1 MSSVP
6 SATRSGVYAEIVGR
20 ARSTLGGV
28 NSIEFLAQEGNQT
41 LSSTFLFVAAEQTG
55 LDHVTTSHVEIES
68 VAKGVGDTAIVDYT
82 VTTRVA
88 AGDASADAETMQTNM
103 EDDAGFS
110 SALTAAFNAA
120 AIAPDFT
127 DVTTTIVVDI
137 DHGISTSPSVSP
149 TVSPSAMPTAD
160 VDEEDTTSSTDNT
173 GIIFG
178 AVAGGTAALLAAA
191 FVMMRVP
198 KNLDLKESVDT
209 NTEAPVMEMQHVK
222 KNEPKAEDLIA
233 DMTAGGVLSDTDV
246 EEREGPTAAELEE
259 IRVKKLK
266 KDKKRM
272 KALKK
277 KIKELKDKGD
287 DKTKDEAKKYKKL
300 KKEYSKLKER
310 LEDAAAP
317 PPDTPLEESTL

>member
-1 MSSVP
+1 
-6 SATRSGVYAEIVGR
+6 
-20 ARSTLGGV
+20 
-28 NSIEFLAQEGNQT
+28 
-41 LSSTFLFVAAEQTG
+41 
-55 LDHVTTSHVEIES
+55 
-68 VAKGVGDTAIVDYT
+68 
-82 VTTRVA
+82 
-88 AGDASADAETMQTNM
+88 
-103 EDDAGFS
+103 
-110 SALTAAFNAA
+110 
-120 AIAPDFT
+120 
-127 DVTTTIVVDI
+127 
-137 DHGISTSPSVSP
+137 
-149 TVSPSAMPTAD
+149 MPTAD

-300 KKEYSKLKER
+300 KKEYNKLKER
-310 LEDAAAP
+310 LEDAAAN